1 LDAEPGRSF
10 GSALTR
16 NTEDGVSL
24 SIFLQ
29 QLINGVS
36 LGSLYSLIAIG
47 YTMVYGILRLINFAH
62 GDVLM
67 MGCYFA
73 FYGVLIFSLPWWVSF
88 PVALA
93 VTALLGVAIDRGAY
107 LPVRKAPRISA
118 LITAIGVSFLLENL
132 ALVVFGGRPKAFH
145 RPAVLGHVLQWGEV
159 QMITLSLWIP
169 AITLLLILVLLAIIF
184 RTRTGRAMRAISRDM
199 ETVRLMGVDVNRI
212 TSITFALGSALA
224 AAGGILWA
232 LKYPQIDPYMG
243 IVPGLKAF
251 VAAVLGGIGNV
262 AGAAIGGLL
271 LGVLEI
277 MLIAFMPGLAGYKDA
292 FAFLIL
298 IGILLFRPIGIMGE
312 KLPE

>member
-1 LDAEPGRSF
+1 MTF
-10 GSALTR
+10 QM
-16 NTEDGVSL
+16 
-24 SIFLQ
+24 FLQ

-36 LGSLYSLIAIG
+36 LGSLYGLIAIG

-67 MGCYFA
+67 VGCYFA
-73 FYGVLIFSLPWWVSF
+73 FYALLIFSLPWYASF
-88 PVALA
+88 LVAILL
-93 VTALLGVAIDRGAY
+93 TALLGIAIDRGAY

-132 ALVVFGGRPKAFH
+132 ALVIFGGRPKAFY
-145 RPAVLGHVLQWGEV
+145 RPPSFGKVIEWGDLHFL
-159 QMITLSLWIP
+159 TLSLWIP
-169 AITLLLILVLLAIIF
+169 AITFILIIFLLLIVY
-184 RTRTGRAMRAISRDM
+184 RTRTGMAMRAISRDM

-224 AAGGILWA
+224 AAGGIMWA
-232 LKYPQIDPYMG
+232 LRFPQIDPYMG

-262 AGAAIGGLL
+262 IGAALGGFL
-271 LGVLEI
+271 LGLLEI
-277 MLIAFMPGLAGYKDA
+277 MLVALMPSLGGYKDA

-312 KLPE
+312 KLPD

>member
-1 LDAEPGRSF
+1 MAF
-10 GSALTR
+10 QT
-16 NTEDGVSL
+16 
-24 SIFLQ
+24 FLQ
-29 QLINGVS
+29 QLVNGVS
-36 LGSLYSLIAIG
+36 LGSLYGLVAIG

-67 MGCYFA
+67 VGCYFA
-73 FYGVLIFSLPWWVSF
+73 FYAILIFSLPWYASF
-88 PVALA
+88 LVAILL
-93 VTALLGVAIDRGAY
+93 TALLGIVIDRGAY

-132 ALVVFGGRPKAFH
+132 ALVIFGGRPKAFY
-145 RPAVLGHVLQWGEV
+145 RPPIFGKVIEWGDLHFLV
-159 QMITLSLWIP
+159 LSLWIP
-169 AITLLLILVLLAIIF
+169 FITFVLILFLLLIIY
-184 RTRTGRAMRAISRDM
+184 RTRTGMAMRAISRDM

-224 AAGGILWA
+224 AAGGIMWA

-243 IVPGLKAF
+243 IIPGLKAF

-262 AGAAIGGLL
+262 IGAALGGFL
-271 LGVLEI
+271 LGLLEI
-277 MLIAFMPGLAGYKDA
+277 MLVALMPSLGGYKDA

-312 KLPE
+312 KLPD

>member
-1 LDAEPGRSF
+1 V
-10 GSALTR
+10 T
-16 NTEDGVSL
+16 L

-29 QLINGVS
+29 QLINGIS
-36 LGSLYSLIAIG
+36 LGSLYGLVAIG

-67 MGCYFA
+67 VGCYIA
-73 FYGVLIFSLPWWVSF
+73 FYAILIFSLPWWVSF
-88 PVALA
+88 LIAIFL
-93 VTALLGVAIDRGAY
+93 TALLGIIIDRGAY

-118 LITAIGVSFLLENL
+118 LITAIGVSFLLEHL
-132 ALVVFGGRPKAFH
+132 GLVIFGGRPKAFH
-145 RPAVLGHVLQWGEV
+145 RPALFGEVLEWGEV
-159 QMITLSLWIP
+159 RLLTLSLWIP
-169 AITLLLILVLLAIIF
+169 VITFLLILFLLYVVY

-199 ETVRLMGVDVNRI
+199 ETVRLMGVDVNQI

-224 AAGGILWA
+224 AAGGIMWA

-243 IVPGLKAF
+243 IIPGIKAF

-262 AGAAIGGLL
+262 AGAALGGLL
-271 LGVLEI
+271 LGVIEI
-277 MLIAFMPGLAGYKDA
+277 LLIGLMPSLGGYKDA

-312 KLPE
+312 KLPD

>member
-1 LDAEPGRSF
+1 V
-10 GSALTR
+10 T
-16 NTEDGVSL
+16 L
-24 SIFLQ
+24 SILLQ
-29 QLINGVS
+29 QLINGIS
-36 LGSLYSLIAIG
+36 LGSLYGLIAIG

-73 FYGVLIFSLPWWVSF
+73 FYGILIFSLPWWASF
-88 PVALA
+88 LA
-93 VTALLGVAIDRGAY
+93 AIGLTALLGVAIDRGAY

-118 LITAIGVSFLLENL
+118 LITAIGVSFLLEHL
-132 ALVVFGGRPKAFH
+132 GLVIFGGRAKAFY
-145 RPAVLGHVLQWGEV
+145 RPPRFGQVLEWGEV
-159 QMITLSLWIP
+159 RFIALTLWIP
-169 AITLLLILVLLAIIF
+169 LITFFLVLGLLYIVY

-224 AAGGILWA
+224 AAGGIMWA
-232 LKYPQIDPYMG
+232 LKFPQIDPYMG
-243 IVPGLKAF
+243 IIPGIKAF

-262 AGAAIGGLL
+262 AGAALGGLL

-277 MLIAFMPGLAGYKDA
+277 ILIALMPSLAGYKDA

>member
-1 LDAEPGRSF
+1 MTF
-10 GSALTR
+10 QM
-16 NTEDGVSL
+16 
-24 SIFLQ
+24 FLQ

-36 LGSLYSLIAIG
+36 LGSLYGLIAIG

-67 MGCYFA
+67 VGCYFA
-73 FYGVLIFSLPWWVSF
+73 FYALLIFSLPWYASF
-88 PVALA
+88 LVAIFL
-93 VTALLGVAIDRGAY
+93 TALLGIAIDRGAY
-107 LPVRKAPRISA
+107 LPVRRAPRISA

-132 ALVVFGGRPKAFH
+132 ALVIFGGRPKAFY
-145 RPAVLGHVLQWGEV
+145 RPPIFGKVIEWGDLHFL
-159 QMITLSLWIP
+159 TLSLWIP
-169 AITLLLILVLLAIIF
+169 AITFILIIFLLLIVY
-184 RTRTGRAMRAISRDM
+184 RTRTGMAMRAIARDM

-224 AAGGILWA
+224 AAGGIMWA
-232 LKYPQIDPYMG
+232 LKFPQIDPYMG

-262 AGAAIGGLL
+262 IGAALGGFL
-271 LGVLEI
+271 LGLLEI
-277 MLIAFMPGLAGYKDA
+277 MLVALMPSLGGYKDA

-312 KLPE
+312 KLPD

>member
-1 LDAEPGRSF
+1 MAF
-10 GSALTR
+10 QT
-16 NTEDGVSL
+16 
-24 SIFLQ
+24 FLQ

-36 LGSLYSLIAIG
+36 LGSLYGLVAIG

-67 MGCYFA
+67 VGCYFA
-73 FYGVLIFSLPWWVSF
+73 FYAILIFSLPWYASF
-88 PVALA
+88 LVAILL
-93 VTALLGVAIDRGAY
+93 TALLGIVIDRGAY

-132 ALVVFGGRPKAFH
+132 ALVIFGGRPKAFY
-145 RPAVLGHVLQWGEV
+145 RPPIFGKVIEWGDLHFLV
-159 QMITLSLWIP
+159 LSLWIP
-169 AITLLLILVLLAIIF
+169 VITFVLILFLLLIIY
-184 RTRTGRAMRAISRDM
+184 RTRTGMAMRAISRDM

-224 AAGGILWA
+224 AAGGIMWA
-232 LKYPQIDPYMG
+232 LKFPQIDPYMG
-243 IVPGLKAF
+243 IIPGLKAF

-262 AGAAIGGLL
+262 IGAALGGFL
-271 LGVLEI
+271 LGLLEI
-277 MLIAFMPGLAGYKDA
+277 MLVALMPSLGGYKDA

-312 KLPE
+312 KLPD

>member
-1 LDAEPGRSF
+1 MTFS
-10 GSALTR
+10 T
-16 NTEDGVSL
+16 
-24 SIFLQ
+24 FLQ
-29 QLINGVS
+29 QLINAVS
-36 LGSLYSLIAIG
+36 LGSLYGLVAIG

-73 FYGVLIFSLPWWVSF
+73 FYASLIFALPWWLSF
-88 PVALA
+88 PIAMAL
-93 VTALLGVAIDRGAY
+93 TALLGISIDRGAY

-132 ALVVFGGRPKAFH
+132 ALVIFGGRPKPFE
-145 RPAVLGHVLQWGEV
+145 RPPLFATVIQWGELHFL
-159 QMITLSLWIP
+159 ILSLWIP
-169 AITLLLILVLLAIIF
+169 FITTILVLFLFYIVY
-184 RTRTGRAMRAISRDM
+184 RTRTGMAMRAISRDM

-224 AAGGILWA
+224 SAGGILWA
-232 LKYPQIDPYMG
+232 MKFPQIDPYMG

-262 AGAAIGGLL
+262 VGAALGGLL
-271 LGVLEI
+271 LGLLEI
-277 MLIAFMPGLAGYKDA
+277 MLVALMPSLGGYKDA

-298 IGILLFRPIGIMGE
+298 IGILLFRPTGITGE
-312 KLPE
+312 KLPD

>member
-1 LDAEPGRSF
+1 M
-10 GSALTR
+10 T
-16 NTEDGVSL
+16 L
-24 SIFLQ
+24 STFVQ
-29 QLINGVS
+29 QLINGIS
-36 LGSLYSLIAIG
+36 LGSLYGLVAIG

-73 FYGVLIFSLPWWVSF
+73 FYGILIFSFPWWLSF
-88 PVALA
+88 PAAIGLA
-93 VTALLGVAIDRGAY
+93 AVLGVAIDRGAY

-118 LITAIGVSFLLENL
+118 LITAIGVSFFLEHL
-132 ALVVFGGRPKAFH
+132 SLVLFGGRAKAFH
-145 RPAVLGHVLQWGEV
+145 RPEFFGGIVEWGG
-159 QMITLSLWIP
+159 IRFLTLALWIP
-169 AITLLLILVLLAIIF
+169 AVTLLLILMLLFIIY
-184 RTRTGRAMRAISRDM
+184 RTRTGMAMRAISRDM
-199 ETVRLMGVDVNRI
+199 ENIRLMGVDVNRI

-232 LKYPQIDPYMG
+232 QKYPQIDPYMG

-271 LGVLEI
+271 LGMIEI
-277 MLIAFMPGLAGYKDA
+277 LLVSWLPGLAGYKDA

-298 IGILLFRPIGIMGE
+298 IGILLFRPRGLLGE